1 MSTHTPAPTVTPAMS
16 RFYTTAEVAAILRVS
31 PETVGDYITRQWLP
45 AVRLGK
51 KWLIKQADI
60 ERVLAHGTPR
70 G

>member
-1 MSTHTPAPTVTPAMS
+1 MSKTKRTMTPKPS
-16 RFYTTAEVAAILRVS
+16 ISLHYTSAEAAAILRVS

-45 AVRLGK
+45 AVMVGK

-60 ERVLAHGTPR
+60 EHLLAHGTPR